1 MKFIDLL
8 KESSI
13 NESKN
18 NDYLSIEESEIKDTA
33 NKQKNNKLPEE
44 LLRSSGYKIKLITPT
59 SFGVQIDFA
68 KKYEEKDIKNILKE
82 YNIKIKD
89 KSVFIVY

>member
-1 MKFIDLL
+1 MKFTDLL
-8 KESSI
+8 KKAYSI
-13 NESKN
+13 NN
-18 NDYLSIEESEIKDTA
+18 NIINDSFNIEEAEQKM
-33 NKQKNNKLPEE
+33 NKEQNNKLPEE
-44 LLRSSGYKIKLITPT
+44 LLRSFGYKIKLVIPT

-68 KKYEEKDIKNILKE
+68 KKYEEKDIKNILKD